1 MLFNSLHFLFVFLPV
16 ALLGYLFLRRVGW
29 RLGLGWLAACS
40 IFFYAWWAPQHTWPM
55 ALSILV
61 NFGCGLV
68 LARTREGRW
77 GSWVLAAGVTANLG
91 FLGYYKYAGFFSE
104 TMASA
109 FGVSP
114 GLAAAFLPLG
124 ISFFTFTQLAYLV
137 DVRRG
142 IATEADFLNYLL
154 FVTFFPHLIAGPII
168 HHKEMMP
175 QFGTRQHRV
184 VVEDLAVG
192 FALFG
197 IGLFKK
203 VVLADSVADFANPVF
218 DAARDGQALGLIASW
233 QAALAYT
240 AQIYLD
246 FSGYSD
252 MAVGLARM
260 FGIDMPVNFNSPY
273 KARSIIEF
281 WRRWHITLSRFL
293 RDYLY
298 IPLGGNRQGPA
309 RRHVNLMIVMLL
321 GGLWHGANWTFVIWG
336 GLHGFYL
343 LVNHAWREWRG
354 APSGPL
360 IQAAGWGLTLL
371 AVIVAWVFF
380 RAANADA
387 AVVMLKAMAGLAGLG
402 AQGNELESWNGVS
415 LSAGLL
421 AFCMAAPN
429 SQQILRHFRPGLH
442 PVEAPRFLARLTWAP
457 TFGWAVTVAALTWAA
472 VVNFWSASEFLYYQF

>member
-1 MLFNSLHFLFVFLPV
+1 MLFNSLPFLFVFLPV
-16 ALLGYLFLRRVGW
+16 ALGGYLVLRRIGW
-29 RLGLGWLAACS
+29 RLVIGWLAACS
-40 IFFYAWWAPQHTWPM
+40 IFFYAWWAPQHTWPL
-55 ALSILV
+55 ALSILT

-68 LARTREGRW
+68 LARTRDGRW
-77 GSWVLAAGVTANLG
+77 GSWVLAAGVAANLG
-91 FLGYYKYAGFFSE
+91 FLGYFKYAGFFSE
-104 TMASA
+104 IAASA
-109 FGVSP
+109 TGVDP
-114 GLAAAFLPLG
+114 GLVSAFLPLG

-175 QFGTRQHRV
+175 QFGARQHHEV
-184 VVEDLAVG
+184 AEDLAVG
-192 FALFG
+192 IALFG

-203 VVLADSVADFANPVF
+203 VVLADTVAEFATPVF
-218 DAARDGQALGLIASW
+218 SAANDGRTLGLAASW
-233 QAALAYT
+233 QGALAYT

-260 FGIDMPVNFNSPY
+260 FGIDLPVNFNSPY
-273 KARSIIEF
+273 KARSIIDF

-298 IPLGGNRQGPA
+298 FPLGGNRLGPT
-309 RRHVNLMIVMLL
+309 RRHVNLIVVMLL
-321 GGLWHGANWTFVIWG
+321 GGLWHGANWTFVVWG
-336 GLHGFYL
+336 GLHGLYL
-343 LVNHAWREWRG
+343 FINHAWRERKK

-360 IQAAGWGLTLL
+360 VRAAEWGVTLM

-380 RAANADA
+380 RADSLGA
-387 AVVMLKAMAGLAGLG
+387 AAAILRGMAGIDGLG
-402 AQGNELESWNGVS
+402 ASGNDLVSWD
-415 LSAGLL
+415 GLAL
-421 AFCMAAPN
+421 GIGLIAACMIAPN
-429 SQQILRHFRPGLH
+429 SQQILRHFNPGLSK
-442 PVEAPRFLARLTWAP
+442 VDAPSFLAGLTWAP
-457 TFGWAVTVAALTWAA
+457 TLRWAVVIAALTWAA